1 MNTMR
6 VFFAGASGA
15 IGPPVVRELIERGH
29 EVVAMTSSAAK
40 VPLLADLGAEPVVAD
55 AMDADALMRAVR
67 SARPDGVV
75 NMMTR
80 IPAKAFR
87 PAHLRA
93 TNELRERGVRHLLDA
108 AVAAGARR
116 FVSESFFGVYG
127 FGPYGRARTENDPIG
142 HERNRGI
149 QAIIDAIASSEGQ
162 LRAASQDQR
171 IEGVSLRFGGFHG
184 PLSPSTQTMVE
195 LVRRRRLPVIGA
207 HGAVMPTI
215 ELSDAA
221 RAVVDA
227 LEGAP
232 AGRVYNVCDDE
243 PVAMDDYLSELAR
256 VIGLRHRAT
265 SRTGSSAPRRRTWR
279 RSWAARA
286 CRCPTRASR
295 TSWVGARATR
305 PTARRS
311 RCSVPPPISRRSARA
326 GPGRWPRSAGSRAA
340 SRCAA
345 PTPAPGSSRRRR

>member
-1 MNTMR
+1 MR

-29 EVVAMTSSAAK
+29 HVVAMTSSAAK
-40 VPLLADLGAEPVVAD
+40 APLLADLGAEPVVAD
-55 AMDADALMRAVR
+55 ALDADAIMRAVR
-67 SARPDGVV
+67 AARPDGVV
-75 NMMTR
+75 NMLTR
-80 IPAKAFR
+80 IPAKAYR

-108 AVAAGARR
+108 AVAAGAQR

-127 FGPYGRARTENDPIG
+127 FGPYERPRTEDDPIG

-162 LRAASQDQR
+162 IRAASEEQR
-171 IEGVSLRFGGFHG
+171 IEGVSLRFGAFHG
-184 PLSPSTQTMVE
+184 PLSPTTQTMVE

-227 LEGAP
+227 LERAP

-243 PVAMDDYLSELAR
+243 PVAMDDYLGELAR
-256 VIGLRHRAT
+256 V
-265 SRTGSSAPRRRTWR
+265 
-279 RSWAARA
+279 
-286 CRCPTRASR
+286 
-295 TSWVGARATR
+295 VGARATAPRAVLAR
-305 PTARRS
+305 PRDGAVRGDVHGPRRVPMSNARIADELGWRPS
-311 RCSVPPPISRRSARA
+311 YPTYREALALLAPAAAQPPNRPRRARTLA
-326 GPGRWPRSAGSRAA
+326 
-340 SRCAA
+340 
-345 PTPAPGSSRRRR
+345 T

>member
-1 MNTMR
+1 MNTTR
-6 VFFAGASGA
+6 VFLAGASGA
-15 IGPPVVRELIERGH
+15 IGPPVVRELIDRGH
-29 EVVAMTSSAAK
+29 EVVAMTSSEAK
-40 VPLLADLGAEPVVAD
+40 APLLADLGAEPVVAD
-55 AMDADALMRAVR
+55 ALDADALMRAVR
-67 SARPDGVV
+67 AARPDAVV
-75 NMMTR
+75 NMLTR
-80 IPAKAFR
+80 IPAKAYR

-93 TNELRERGVRHLLDA
+93 TNELREHGVRNLLAA
-108 AVAAGARR
+108 AVAAGAQR

-127 FGPYGRARTENDPIG
+127 FGPYKRPRTEDDAIG
-142 HERNRGI
+142 QERNRGV

-162 LRAASQDQR
+162 IRAASDEQR

-227 LEGAP
+227 LERAP

-256 VIGLRHRAT
+256 VVGAPPPRHVPYWLVRAAAPYVAT
-265 SRTGSSAPRRRTWR
+265 FMGRARVPMSNARIADELGWRPSYPTYREALALLSASPDQPPKRPRRARTL
-279 RSWAARA
+279 
-286 CRCPTRASR
+286 
-295 TSWVGARATR
+295 AT
-305 PTARRS
+305 
-311 RCSVPPPISRRSARA
+311 
-326 GPGRWPRSAGSRAA
+326 
-340 SRCAA
+340 
-345 PTPAPGSSRRRR
+345 